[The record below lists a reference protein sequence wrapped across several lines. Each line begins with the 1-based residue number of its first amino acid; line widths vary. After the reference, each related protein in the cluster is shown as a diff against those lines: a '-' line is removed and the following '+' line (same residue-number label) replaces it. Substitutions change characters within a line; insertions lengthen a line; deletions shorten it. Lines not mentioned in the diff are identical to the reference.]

1 MFTGNR
7 RPPAVSSGVRLGAPA
22 MDSRGLRSAEIQEMG
37 RIVVEALTTEPSEAD
52 LGRLLKC
59 SLVAGAAFSLYP
71 SLEA

>member
-1 MFTGNR
+1 
-7 RPPAVSSGVRLGAPA
+7 